1 MEKEKSMKYGMWKCT
16 VWAIILMITLFLS
29 GCFSDKQAE
38 YQEYYQKLME
48 GMPEPGVEQQYDIA
62 GHAEDISVPEAL
74 PYFQD
79 LYGLSA
85 LEDQSLFWDGE
96 NLQLSFYFSAD
107 APFHQVDT
115 ARSYVIK
122 RLVVRIINNNS
133 PTPYELLG
141 GDIPRDIPSVS
152 CRVYLGDNLMLQDNY
167 ADKQLSGYY
176 ENRNAVFAMRSFVPD
191 DEAAIQE
198 LASRYLKQPELT
210 FQKGLY
216 EGIWIV
222 RIATSSLPD
231 PKKLEA
237 FLEDWKKSGVGSE
250 TCYFVLQKDGEP
262 YYRGFN

>member
-1 MEKEKSMKYGMWKCT
+1 MKYGMWKCT
-16 VWAIILMITLFLS
+16 AWTGILMITLFLS
-29 GCFSDKQAE
+29 GCVSNKQAE
-38 YQEYYQKLME
+38 YQEYYKKLME
-48 GMPEPGVEQQYDIA
+48 ETPEPGAEQQYDIA

-79 LYGLSA
+79 LYGLSS

-107 APFHQVDT
+107 APFYQVDT

-122 RLVVRIINNNS
+122 RLVMRIINNNS

-141 GDIPRDIPSVS
+141 EDIPRDIPSVS
-152 CRVYLGDNLMLQDNY
+152 CRVYLGDILMLQDNY

-198 LASRYLKQPELT
+198 LAGRYLKQPELT

-222 RIATSSLPD
+222 WIATASLPN
-231 PKKLEA
+231 PEKLEA
-237 FLEDWKKSGVGSE
+237 FLEDWKKVGVGSE
-250 TCYFVLQKDGEP
+250 SCYFVLLKDGEP
-262 YYRGFN
+262 YYWGLS